1 MKNKSELEKHIGKFS
16 IVDEV
21 SEDLFIPAQWRNLAG
36 LSNREKI
43 KFIINLWKVDF
54 QVEFSALLE
63 AFRKHLIS
71 IELIEINKFV
81 NILYI
86 FQNPKG
92 GYLHYIGHPPLLH
105 YQRPKAVKKFSFPAK
120 FLDFYIQI
128 HNGWHEIN
136 SHSLGLMPIEEIFVL
151 SENEWGILEE
161 ISINFSLDKILA
173 VFSNSAGGYLCW
185 NFNSS
190 PPSGIIWW
198 DDEEPDFVDFWDI
211 LDEWSA
217 MGIQDY

>member
-86 FQNPKG
+86 FQNPKED
-92 GYLHYIGHPPLLH
+92 YLHYIGHPPLLH

-128 HNGWHEIN
+128 HNG
-136 SHSLGLMPIEEIFVL
+136 
-151 SENEWGILEE
+151 
-161 ISINFSLDKILA
+161 
-173 VFSNSAGGYLCW
+173 
-185 NFNSS
+185 
-190 PPSGIIWW
+190 
-198 DDEEPDFVDFWDI
+198 
-211 LDEWSA
+211 
-217 MGIQDY
+217 